1 MKMVEFNDNNFGVLG
16 GTFDPPHLGHLK
28 ISSIAI
34 KKLKLKK
41 LIWVI
46 TKQNPFKEKSL
57 FTVAE
62 RIKKSKELTNKK
74 KTIQVKYYDHLLRSS
89 NTIDLIK
96 YLKKT
101 NKNLN
106 IFLIIGSDN
115 LTHLH
120 KWKGWKLL
128 LKMVT
133 IVVFS
138 RNDFS
143 VKSKKSAIVK
153 KVEKRNKIIFI
164 DNKKINISSTKIRQG
179 YLS

>member
-1 MKMVEFNDNNFGVLG
+1 MKMVEFNDNNFGILG
-16 GTFDPPHLGHLK
+16 GTFDPAHKGHLK

-96 YLKKT
+96 YLKKK

-133 IVVFS
+133 IGMALYFFTLLVNVVQQYL
-138 RNDFS
+138 
-143 VKSKKSAIVK
+143 K
-153 KVEKRNKIIFI
+153 KRNKIIFI